1 MHKSSGSTTKQQE
14 QAARDIARAYTQ
26 VSKSFANAAQVEQY
40 WLEMLR
46 RDEHPGKL
54 ERLDRYLLGQPGTGS
69 LYDEVDTIISL
80 FRR

>member
-1 MHKSSGSTTKQQE
+1 MHKSSGITTKQQE

-26 VSKSFANAAQVEQY
+26 VSKSFANAAQVEQC

-46 RDEHPGKL
+46 HDEHPGKL